1 MSKHRTGSLHTHVP
15 AADSGAFRLGWL
27 LYLVFIVYG
36 SLVPL
41 DFHALPLDQAWA
53 QFRQLPMLQIGAE
66 GRADWVAN
74 GVLYVPAG
82 FLTVVVL
89 GGGKGGLRRRFPRLA
104 GAALFCIALALAVEF
119 TQLFF
124 PQRTFSRNDV
134 IAEVI
139 GSLVGILLAA
149 N

>member
-1 MSKHRTGSLHTHVP
+1 MSKHRIGSLHTPVP

-89 GGGKGGLRRRFPRLA
+89 GGGKGGLWRRFPRLA
-104 GAALFCIALALAVEF
+104 GAPSSA
-119 TQLFF
+119 
-124 PQRTFSRNDV
+124 
-134 IAEVI
+134 
-139 GSLVGILLAA
+139 SLLLWRWSLPSCSSHSEHFHGMM
-149 N
+149 